1 MDRRVMTW
9 TAAATAVLTLL
20 TFAVSATTL
29 PLSGPFCSEGCFS
42 YPYLDTASRWPRDYY
57 WMVLA
62 SLLAVLVVVLMG
74 AVHETAAS
82 TRRVWSRM
90 AVTFGAMGA
99 TVLLVSYAVQLSVIQ
114 PSLLAGETD
123 GIALIS
129 QFNPHGILIALEE
142 LGYTLL
148 AVAFGFAA
156 PVPQGRRAASRAV
169 RWSLGLALP
178 LTLAAFIGI
187 SMTYGLAREY
197 LFEVAVI
204 TIVWF
209 CLFAGSAGLAFWF
222 RDVEP
227 ARE

>member
-1 MDRRVMTW
+1 MNRKAKTW
-9 TAAATAVLTLL
+9 TAAATALLTLL

-29 PLSGPFCSEGCFS
+29 PLSGPFCSEGCFT

-62 SLLAVLVVVLMG
+62 SLLAALVVVLMG
-74 AVHETAAS
+74 AVHEAAAPA
-82 TRRVWSRM
+82 RRMWSRM
-90 AVTFGAMGA
+90 AVTFSAMGGTA
-99 TVLLVSYAVQLSVIQ
+99 LLIGYFVQLSVIQ

-129 QFNPHGILIALEE
+129 QFNPHGVLIALEE
-142 LGYTLL
+142 LGYTVL
-148 AVAFGFAA
+148 ALAFGFAA
-156 PVPQGRRAASRAV
+156 LVPQGRRAASRAV
-169 RWSLGLALP
+169 RWSFGLALP

-209 CLFAGSAGLAFWF
+209 CLFAGSAGLVFWF
-222 RDVEP
+222 RAGEP
-227 ARE
+227 AGQ